1 MQRVFSRAGIPGT
14 AGGYDMRKTA
24 LLLAREA
31 GADDED
37 LVRFA
42 RLRSMATVR
51 DADGQYRYA
60 SDGPQERLSRALAG
74 FEPEERSCLM
84 TASAVRD
91 LLEGFGDE
99 DPVIMSIDKLGR
111 LAVEGV

>member
-1 MQRVFSRAGIPGT
+1 
-14 AGGYDMRKTA
+14 
-24 LLLAREA
+24 
-31 GADDED
+31 
-37 LVRFA
+37 
-42 RLRSMATVR
+42 MATVR

>member
-1 MQRVFSRAGIPGT
+1 
-14 AGGYDMRKTA
+14 
-24 LLLAREA
+24 
-31 GADDED
+31 
-37 LVRFA
+37 
-42 RLRSMATVR
+42 
-51 DADGQYRYA
+51 
-60 SDGPQERLSRALAG
+60 
-74 FEPEERSCLM
+74 M